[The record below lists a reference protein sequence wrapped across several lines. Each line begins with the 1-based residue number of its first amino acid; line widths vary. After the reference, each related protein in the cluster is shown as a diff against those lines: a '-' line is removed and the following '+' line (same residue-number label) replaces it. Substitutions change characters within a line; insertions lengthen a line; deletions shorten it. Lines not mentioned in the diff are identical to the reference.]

1 MDILLDPRN
10 KPAGEFFIF
19 LKIQDGCRRSKI
31 CEALYFCGSYKLMGQ
46 LITGCLNWM
55 KGICLQNKNV
65 ISGVKF
71 CQFFSFDRQ
80 RPSWILRKIK
90 NAYSSLWVRSSS
102 MSVPNFVK
110 IRWTGRICWAKMWF
124 VGSNLVDF
132 WSLTFGDHFEFW
144 EMSKTLIL
152 DY

>member
-1 MDILLDPRN
+1 MQWSYN
-10 KPAGEFFIF
+10 FICV
-19 LKIQDGCRRSKI
+19 LRSQQLSQNSKWPPFGSKLAFWDLTLI
-31 CEALYFCGSYKLMGQ
+31 REALYFCWSYKLMGQ

-124 VGSNLVDF
+124 VGSNLVNF
-132 WSLTFGDHFEFW
+132 WTLTFSDHLEF
-144 EMSKTLIL
+144 
-152 DY
+152 